1 MPDFRIVLV
10 APIYE
15 GNVGF
20 AARVMKNFG
29 FNRLVLIEPCEIGEE
44 ASLRAAHAQDL
55 LQGAET
61 CTLEEVFS
69 QSCLTIAT
77 TGEVSKS
84 ICRSMRMP
92 YFTPGEIRE
101 QIKDINGTIS
111 ILFGRENWGLNN
123 DEVKRCDMICT
134 IPTSQDYPILNL
146 SHAVGVVCYELAH
159 IPRGEYL
166 LANRTEM
173 EYLYRHIDR
182 FLDEID
188 HPPFK
193 RENTMLMMR
202 RIFGRAHLTA
212 REASTVHGLLRRAE
226 FHIDPTIHELE
237 RERHEVRDKGLHPA
251 RDKDG
256 WNDVM
261 DIE

>member
-1 MPDFRIVLV
+1 MPDIQIVLV

-20 AARVMKNFG
+20 TARVMKNFG
-29 FNRLVLIEPCEIGEE
+29 FTRLVLIDPCGIGED
-44 ASLRAAHAQDL
+44 ASLRAAHAQDVL
-55 LQGAET
+55 SGAVT

-101 QIKDINGTIS
+101 HLKDINGTIS

-134 IPTSQDYPILNL
+134 IPTSPEYPILNL

-159 IPRGEYL
+159 LPRGEYL

-202 RIFGRAHLTA
+202 RIFGRTQLTA
-212 REASTVHGLLRRAE
+212 REASTIHGLLRRAE
-226 FHIDPTIHELE
+226 FHIDPTICELE
-237 RERHEVRDKGLHPA
+237 RERHAGPG
-251 RDKDG
+251 KDG
-256 WNDVM
+256 HCSFG
-261 DIE
+261 